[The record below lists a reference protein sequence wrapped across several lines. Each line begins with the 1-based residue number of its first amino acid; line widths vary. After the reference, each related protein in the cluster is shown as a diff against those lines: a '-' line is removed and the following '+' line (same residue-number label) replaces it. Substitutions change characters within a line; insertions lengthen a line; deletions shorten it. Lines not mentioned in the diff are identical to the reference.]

1 MEWSASS
8 FWGGRFVSPLPRLL
22 LRRPAKALAKD
33 RRRRTVAFSSASP
46 SSSQMCFLVLI
57 WVAFRHRVWD
67 LVRFHCP
74 ASKTAAAR
82 LQNARAQNW
91 LRPSAASCSSAN
103 VLLPVLSHHGRVL
116 LLKQVPCAGARRS
129 HQQLREGETKGTLCR
144 HVIHAWA
151 VVHASQNCLPQKQ
164 PQKAQLS
171 WVPLDLRST
180 PWDLTLIT
188 SYSVVLLLL
197 MTLDLLMFLFIFLT

>member
-1 MEWSASS
+1 MHGLLSNVEPSEKAGSFPSPKAS
-8 FWGGRFVSPLPRLL
+8 
-22 LRRPAKALAKD
+22 PAKALAQD
-33 RRRRTVAFSSASP
+33 RRRQTVAFPSASP
-46 SSSQMCFLVLI
+46 SSSQVWSLALM
-57 WVAFRHRVWD
+57 WVALRHHVCLQED

-171 WVPLDLRST
+171 
-180 PWDLTLIT
+180 
-188 SYSVVLLLL
+188 
-197 MTLDLLMFLFIFLT
+197 